1 MKEYAQGMKHHCLNV
16 QMITFATLPAS
27 HASQQLESFVRLV
40 RLTVLSDLL
49 IVQGSLY
56 IMHAAPVC
64 NDNDVQLVGTD
75 TPTQGRL
82 EVCLYGVWGTVC
94 DDGWTDRNSEVV
106 CRQLGYENSGKRHY
120 IVKFQ

>member
-1 MKEYAQGMKHHCLNV
+1 MKEYAQGMKRHCLNV
-16 QMITFATLPAS
+16 QMIIFATLPAR

-40 RLTVLSDLL
+40 RWTMLSDLL
-49 IVQGSLY
+49 FVY
-56 IMHAAPVC
+56 IFTHAAPVC

-82 EVCLYGVWGTVC
+82 EVCFYGVWGTVC

-106 CRQLGYENSGKRHY
+106 CRQLGYENSGK
-120 IVKFQ
+120 